1 MPRNP
6 NVSIGTD
13 VMRAIGCLC
22 QRDVVLIPSETE
34 YLLACNALDAQAVG
48 KLRNIYSGASN
59 SSLELI
65 APSFERIGKYVKEVP
80 SAFSKLA
87 ARFSPGPITYL
98 LPRRYPVSDMVT
110 AGMEK
115 VALRVPS
122 HPLTLS
128 LLSKLNFPLAV
139 MQLPFRKSDGGDVT
153 DVLEHLEGHIEYVL
167 DGGAT
172 AVGPG
177 ATVVE
182 MGDGAIL
189 VHRVG
194 SVSREA
200 IERVSG
206 LPTYQ
211 YLAPMTPQRT
221 AVSV

>member
-34 YLLACNALDAQAVG
+34 YLLACNALDAEAVG
-48 KLRNIYSGASN
+48 KLRSMHSHSTQA
-59 SSLELI
+59 SLELI
-65 APSFERIGKYVKEVP
+65 VPSFERIGKYAKEIP
-80 SAFSKLA
+80 SAFSRLA

-98 LPRRYPVSDMVT
+98 LPRRSTVSDQVT
-110 AGMEK
+110 VGMEK

-128 LLSKLNFPLAV
+128 LLNKLNFPLAV
-139 MQLPFRKSDGGDVT
+139 VQLPFGKSDGEDVSEF
-153 DVLEHLEGHIEYVL
+153 LEQLDGRIEYVL

-211 YLAPMTPQRT
+211 YLAPMTPQRS